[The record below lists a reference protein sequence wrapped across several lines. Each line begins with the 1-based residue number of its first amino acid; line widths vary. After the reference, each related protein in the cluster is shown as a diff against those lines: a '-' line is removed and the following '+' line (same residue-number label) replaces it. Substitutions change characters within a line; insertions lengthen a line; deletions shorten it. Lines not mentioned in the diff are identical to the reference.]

1 MPAARV
7 PSAPTIPAARWTR
20 LGDLRAAVDR
30 HIGDDQALQPGQA
43 LTEQEAVR
51 AATVTAAASLGLPAD
66 LVICTGHPFAP
77 GARTAQTRIAGQ
89 QAWPPQAGG
98 HQP

>member
-1 MPAARV
+1 MAAARFHQLR
-7 PSAPTIPAARWTR
+7 PSQRPAGPR

-51 AATVTAAASLGLPAD
+51 AATMTAAASLGLPAD

-77 GARTAQTRIAGQ
+77 SARTAQTWIAGQ
-89 QAWPPQAGG
+89 QAWPPQAGE
-98 HQP
+98 HTP